1 LNDCKSRWRR
11 QIYFEA
17 IPNRFLLKK
26 NILNESRVGFCSKK
40 IFWVFRERFW
50 FKKKFLKESRA
61 ALGSKKIFWTN
72 RESLWVQ
79 KKFFGQIANRSGFKK
94 NILNVFDLKLYQNKL
109 QALSWYDLR
118 SIVTC
123 KKIAF
128 RQIKT
133 E

>member
-1 LNDCKSRWRR
+1 M
-11 QIYFEA
+11 
-17 IPNRFLLKK
+17 NRESVFAQKK
-26 NILNESRVGFCSKK
+26 FFGCFANGSGS
-40 IFWVFRERFW
+40 
-50 FKKKFLKESRA
+50 KKKFLKESRA